1 MDALQKLLFPRANV
15 RGETVVLGDA
25 LEQAVVNQNLPVA
38 ARRLAGEMAAA
49 ALLTAG
55 ALQFDGTV
63 ALQIE
68 GDGPV
73 RRALAEVRPGY
84 AFRVCL
90 LYTSDAADE

>member
-55 ALQFDGTV
+55 ALQFDGQLPCKLRATV
-63 ALQIE
+63 PFAV
-68 GDGPV
+68 PW
-73 RRALAEVRPGY
+73 RKCAPAMPS
-84 AFRVCL
+84 A
-90 LYTSDAADE
+90 

>member
-49 ALLTAG
+49 ALLTLTGQLPCKLRA
-55 ALQFDGTV
+55 TV
-63 ALQIE
+63 PFAV
-68 GDGPV
+68 PW
-73 RRALAEVRPGY
+73 RKCAPAMPS
-84 AFRVCL
+84 A
-90 LYTSDAADE
+90 